1 MQLNAAVPGLIKS
14 VLGVGGGE
22 KKTCLN
28 LDLGG
33 KCILAQTDSVYSL
46 KRMPNQPSGC
56 PDRQTHKGGFRSGL
70 TLSVKRNYL

>member
-1 MQLNAAVPGLIKS
+1 MQLNAAVPSWIKS
-14 VLGVGGGE
+14 VLEVGGG

-33 KCILAQTDSVYSL
+33 KCILAQMDYVYFL
-46 KRMPNQPSGC
+46 KRKPNQPSGC
-56 PDRQTHKGGFRSGL
+56 PDRQTHQGGFRAGL